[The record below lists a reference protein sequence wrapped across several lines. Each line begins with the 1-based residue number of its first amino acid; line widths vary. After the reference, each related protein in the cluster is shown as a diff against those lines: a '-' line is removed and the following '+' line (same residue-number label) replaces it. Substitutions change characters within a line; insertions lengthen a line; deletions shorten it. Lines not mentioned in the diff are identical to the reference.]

1 MNIVEIRPA
10 RGARRTWIT
19 LAVAVGL
26 SLSLAATTALA
37 QPTGIVQ
44 IKGKRYVDGEESKVK
59 CSKTEGNM
67 LDATALGTRV
77 FTLANTPDCL
87 IFTDTPGDA
96 GVLTFT
102 GLEDMIAKNTIVKA
116 RYIFSGVETGGLV
129 SWRGPGHPAGQVGD
143 GALHVPQGEGHDH
156 VLVRERVLSGRR
168 LRRQVRREVLITRQP
183 TAGRSTSFPASIHP

>member
-1 MNIVEIRPA
+1 MKIVEIRPA
-10 RGARRTWIT
+10 QGARGTWI
-19 LAVAVGL
+19 AVVVAVGL

-67 LDATALGTRV
+67 LDATTLGTRV
-77 FTLANTPDCL
+77 FTLANTPDCA
-87 IFTDTPGDA
+87 IFTDTPGDG

-129 SWRGPGHPAGQVGD
+129 AG
-143 GALHVPQGEGHDH
+143 AAQGILQGKSEM
-156 VLVRERVLSGRR
+156 
-168 LRRQVRREVLITRQP
+168 
-183 TAGRSTSFPASIHP
+183 ARSTFLKEKGTITYSYENEFLQNVIFVGKYVAKF